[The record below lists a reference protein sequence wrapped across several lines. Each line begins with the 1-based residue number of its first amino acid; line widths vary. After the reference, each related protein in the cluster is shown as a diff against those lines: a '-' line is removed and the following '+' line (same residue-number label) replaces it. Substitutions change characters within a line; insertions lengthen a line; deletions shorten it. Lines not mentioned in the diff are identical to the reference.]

1 VRAIRGLGALLLWLL
16 ATLLLLVAVILSLTV
31 VLLPVGLL
39 LGALALRLYRRGLG
53 LILPRKRD
61 LQLAMRKAA
70 APDPKGNSSYPEE
83 VTQAAATNYSLTI
96 TR

>member
-1 VRAIRGLGALLLWLL
+1 VRALRGVGALLLWLL
-16 ATLLLLVAVILSLTV
+16 ATLLLIVAVILSATV

-39 LGALALRLYRRGLG
+39 LGLLALRLYRRGLG

-61 LQLAMRKAA
+61 LQRAMRKAA
-70 APDPKGNSSYPEE
+70 APARKE
-83 VTQAAATNYSLTI
+83 VRASRKKSRKLLRRF